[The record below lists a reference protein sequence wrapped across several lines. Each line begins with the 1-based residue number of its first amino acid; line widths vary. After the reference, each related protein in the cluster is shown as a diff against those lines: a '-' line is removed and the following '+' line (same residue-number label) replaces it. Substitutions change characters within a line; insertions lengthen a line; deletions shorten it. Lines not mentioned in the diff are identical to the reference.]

1 MELFTLALSAVL
13 INNIVLSRFL
23 GICPFLGVSKDS
35 KNALGMG
42 LAVIFVIVIASLAT
56 YGIYHLVLVPL
67 NIPYM
72 KLLTFILVIAALVQF
87 VEMVLKRYLPPL
99 YKALGIYLPL
109 ITTNCAVLGV
119 ALENI
124 NNGYNFAQMLVYSF
138 SVPLGYCIAIYLF
151 STIRERL
158 DNSDIPA
165 PFKGNSI
172 ALIMAAIMALAFAG
186 FVGLV

>member
-1 MELFTLALSAVL
+1 MELLSLALGSIL

-42 LAVIFVIVIASLAT
+42 AAVIFVIFMASLVT
-56 YGIYHLVLVPL
+56 YGIYYTVLLPL
-67 NIPYM
+67 EIPYM
-72 KLLTFILVIAALVQF
+72 RLLTFILVIASLVQF
-87 VEMVLKRYLPPL
+87 VEMVLKKYLPSL
-99 YKALGIYLPL
+99 YSALGIYLPL

-119 ALENI
+119 ALDNI
-124 NNGYNFAQMLVYSF
+124 NNGFNFAEMLVYSI
-138 SVPLGYCIAIYLF
+138 SVPVGYLIAIFLF

-158 DNSDIPA
+158 ELSDIPA

-172 ALIMAAIMALAFAG
+172 ALIMAALMALAFAG
-186 FVGLV
+186 FAGLV